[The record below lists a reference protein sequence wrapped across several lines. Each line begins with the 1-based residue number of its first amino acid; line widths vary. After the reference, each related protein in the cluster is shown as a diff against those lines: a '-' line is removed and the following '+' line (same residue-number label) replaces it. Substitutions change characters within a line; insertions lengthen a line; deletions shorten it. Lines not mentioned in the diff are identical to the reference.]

1 MSYFKLHFEYSSIEA
16 LGNQFLNILTKA
28 GWGRADGSGKFEDA
42 SCTQLQ
48 YCVFLNHLKEEHSGM
63 NAQLS

>member
-28 GWGRADGSGKFEDA
+28 GWGGRADGSGKFEEA
-42 SCTQLQ
+42 SCT
-48 YCVFLNHLKEEHSGM
+48 HLKEEHSGM
-63 NAQLS
+63 NAQLSW